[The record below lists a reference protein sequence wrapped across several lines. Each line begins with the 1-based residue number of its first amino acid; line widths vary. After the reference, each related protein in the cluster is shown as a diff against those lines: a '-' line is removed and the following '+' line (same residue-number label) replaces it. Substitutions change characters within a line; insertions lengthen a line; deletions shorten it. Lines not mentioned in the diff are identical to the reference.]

1 MAPNR
6 SSHIPDDTY
15 EELIEAT
22 ITALYRTGY
31 AALGVRDIDEEF
43 SKSRQLINHYFDGK
57 DDLIT
62 GVLEY
67 LLHDDDA
74 LAAGSMDAD
83 PLTKLTMELDSIL
96 LGTTTDDAEFWPI
109 MTAVYEI
116 QAQAHHNPEHQRLL
130 NEISESYVSYLS
142 GILKEGIEEGEF
154 RDIDERRTAALLDDL
169 VTGAHVRKIHLGQDE
184 APADARETI
193 DRLVLSHLLVDA
205 DGDSASPE

>member
-1 MAPNR
+1 MASER
-6 SSHIPDDTY
+6 SSHIPEETY

-22 ITALYRTGY
+22 ITALYETGY
-31 AALGVRDIDEEF
+31 ADLGVRDIDAAF

-62 GVLEY
+62 EVLVYVLE
-67 LLHDDDA
+67 DDDA
-74 LAAGSMDAD
+74 HVARSMDAD
-83 PLTKLTMELDSIL
+83 PLTRLNAELDSIL
-96 LGTTTDDAEFWPI
+96 LGETTDDGEFWPI

-130 NEISESYVSYLS
+130 NRISEDYVSYL
-142 GILKEGIEEGEF
+142 GEIIEEGIEAGVF
-154 RDIDERRTAALLDDL
+154 RDVEPRRTAALLDDL

-193 DRLVLSHLLVDA
+193 DRFVLSHLVVGA
-205 DGDSASPE
+205 AGDSASPE